1 MRRAN
6 TAWARSRSPS
16 LRRGRITHKHE
27 CCRVPALSSA
37 VQAVHDQRAVH
48 SAQATLLTAQ
58 TATTATVL
66 LERREAATTTEVG
79 RWEIAGAAVG
89 ARCRWAVAARRRRGT
104 RAKTGASGS
113 GASRAWCT
121 RRRLVIG
128 VVHTQAASP
137 ELDTVESTN
146 RVGGHGCVRE
156 FGEGEATRLARHPVH
171 AQAHPHPGIDFDEQR
186 AQLVLRGLETKIAN
200 KDRGRNGTPPQD
212 AECVGTIAAEPRAR
226 ETPPVKQA
234 PGRSGCWPSAFPRGR
249 SRPHRYAASIRAGG
263 RDIRA

>member
-16 LRRGRITHKHE
+16 LRRGSITHKHE

-37 VQAVHDQRAVH
+37 VQAVHDQRAVY
-48 SAQATLLTAQ
+48 SAQATLLAAQ

-66 LERREAATTTEVG
+66 LERRKTTAAAEVG
-79 RWEIAGAAVG
+79 RREIAGTAIR
-89 ARCRWAVAARRRRGT
+89 ARCRWAVSSRRGRRT
-104 RAKTGASGS
+104 RTEAGSSWS
-113 GASRAWCT
+113 GASRTWCT

-137 ELDTVESTN
+137 EVDAVESAN
-146 RVGGHGCVRE
+146 GVGGHGCVRE
-156 FGEGEATRLARHPVH
+156 FGEGEAARLPRHPVH
-171 AQAHPHPGIDFDEQR
+171 AQAHSHPGIDFDEQR
-186 AQLVLRGLETKIAN
+186 AQLVLGGLETKIAN

-212 AECVGTIAAEPRAR
+212 TECVDTIAVEPRAR

-234 PGRSGCWPSAFPRGR
+234 PGRSECWPSAFPRGR